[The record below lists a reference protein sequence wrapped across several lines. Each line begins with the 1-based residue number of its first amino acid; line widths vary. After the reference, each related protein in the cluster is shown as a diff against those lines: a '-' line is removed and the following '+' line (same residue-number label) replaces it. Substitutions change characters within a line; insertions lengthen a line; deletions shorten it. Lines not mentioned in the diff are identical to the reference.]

1 MMARLRPYL
10 AVVSARYR
18 MLLQYRAAAA
28 AGFGTQLF
36 WGAIRLMI
44 LAAFY
49 AASRQPPP
57 MSMADVVDY
66 IWLGQAIFVLLPWNA
81 DPEFG
86 RQVRT
91 GAIAY
96 ELLRPLDLYALWFAG
111 ALAFRTAPMS
121 LRCIPMVI
129 VSMLILPWLGFGDWA
144 LKPPPSLAYGICFAA
159 SFGLAILLSAAIQM
173 LMHISL
179 LWTISAQG
187 IDRIAPG
194 IILVLSGMIVP
205 LPLFPEWLQ
214 PLLVL
219 QPFRGLVDVP
229 FRIYSGHMPL
239 SLAMIEVL
247 GQVIWLCALVGGS
260 RLLLARGARKLVVQG
275 G

>member
-1 MMARLRPYL
+1 MRTRLRPYL

-36 WGAIRLMI
+36 WGAIRLLI
-44 LAAFY
+44 IVAFY
-49 AASRQPPP
+49 ASARQAPP
-57 MSMADVVDY
+57 MSISDVVDY
-66 IWLGQAIFVLLPWNA
+66 IWLGQAIFALLPWNV
-81 DPEFG
+81 DPEFS
-86 RQVRT
+86 RQVRS

-96 ELLRPLDLYALWFAG
+96 ELLHPLDLYALWFAS

-129 VSMLILPWLGFGDWA
+129 VSMLVLPWLGFGEWA
-144 LKPPPSLAYGICFAA
+144 LKPPPSWVSGAVFAV

-179 LWTISAQG
+179 LWTISPQG
-187 IDRIAPG
+187 IDRIAPAVVV
-194 IILVLSGMIVP
+194 VLAGMIVP
-205 LPLFPEWLQ
+205 LPLFPEWMQ
-214 PLLVL
+214 PLLLL

-239 SLAMIEVL
+239 DLAMIEVM
-247 GQVIWLCALVGGS
+247 GQGLWLCALVGFG
-260 RLLLARGARKLVVQG
+260 RWWLARGARKLVVQG